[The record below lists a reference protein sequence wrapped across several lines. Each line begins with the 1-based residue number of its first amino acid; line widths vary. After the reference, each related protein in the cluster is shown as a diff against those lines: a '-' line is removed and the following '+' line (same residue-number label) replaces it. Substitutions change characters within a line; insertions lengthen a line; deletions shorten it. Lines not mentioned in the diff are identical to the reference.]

1 MENVVGLSGL
11 GAATEVA
18 IDTSSARVALP
29 ANARAISI
37 VAVGAS
43 ASFKLGDASVTAADT
58 DHHIVSGTRM
68 DILIRDGQ
76 THIAAVQDDPS
87 GTGKLRISALV
98 NAWTVANERSSANY
112 GEPVNTVAPVVT
124 GSTDPNST
132 LTCDTGSWRGN
143 TPITFSYQWLAN
155 DVVIPGATSSA
166 FSNTLDG
173 VTYKARVSARNVR
186 GEASGV
192 TSAGT
197 TIADPGPQ

>member
-18 IDTSSARVALP
+18 IGASSARAALP

-43 ASFKLGDASVTAADT
+43 ASFKLGDSTVTAAAT
-58 DHHIVSGTRM
+58 DHHIVSGERM

-76 THIAAVQDDPS
+76 THIATIQDPS
-87 GTGKLRISALV
+87 GTGKLRISTLV

-124 GSTDPNST
+124 GSTDPDST

-143 TPITFSYQWLAN
+143 TPITFSYQWYVN
-155 DVVIPGATSSA
+155 DVAIPGATSSSYGPTSA
-166 FSNTLDG
+166 SVSYTCG
-173 VTYKARVSARNVR
+173 VSARNVR
-186 GEASGV
+186 GTAGEVLSNVLTTSG
-192 TSAGT
+192 SE
-197 TIADPGPQ
+197 Q

>member
-18 IDTSSARVALP
+18 IGSGSARVALP

-43 ASFKLGDASVTAADT
+43 ASFKLGDASVTAAAT

-76 THIAAVQDDPS
+76 THIAAIQDPS

-98 NAWTVANERSSANY
+98 NAWVVANERENANY
-112 GEPVNTVAPVVT
+112 GVPVNVTAPT
-124 GSTDPNST
+124 ISGATLPGST
-132 LTCDTGSWRGN
+132 LTCSTGTWRGS
-143 TPITFSYQWLAN
+143 TPITFTYQWYVN
-155 DVVIPGATSSA
+155 DVAIPGATSNTY
-166 FSNTLDG
+166 SNTLDNKA
-173 VTYKARVSARNVR
+173 YKCGVSARNVR
-186 GEASGV
+186 GSADEALSNVV
-192 TSAGT
+192 TM
-197 TIADPGPQ
+197 IFQE

>member
-18 IDTSSARVALP
+18 IGSGSARVALP

-43 ASFKLGDASVTAADT
+43 ASFKLGDASVTAAAT

-76 THIAAVQDDPS
+76 THIAAIQDPS

-124 GSTDPNST
+124 GSADPYST
-132 LTCDTGSWRGN
+132 LTCDTGAWRGS
-143 TPITFSYQWLAN
+143 TPITFSYQWYAN
-155 DVVIPGATSSA
+155 DVAIPGATSS
-166 FSNTLDG
+166 SYGPTSES
-173 VTYKARVSARNVR
+173 VSYKCGVSARNVR
-186 GEASGV
+186 G
-192 TSAGT
+192 T
-197 TIADPGPQ
+197 TGEVLSNVLTTTGGEQ

>member
-18 IDTSSARVALP
+18 IGGSSASVALP

-43 ASFKLGDASVTAADT
+43 ASFKLGDASVTAAAT

-76 THIAAVQDDPS
+76 THIAAIQDPS

-124 GSTDPNST
+124 GGIDPYLT
-132 LTCDTGSWRGN
+132 LTCDTGSWRGS
-143 TPITFSYQWLAN
+143 TPITFSYQWYVH
-155 DVVIPGATSSA
+155 DVAIPGATSSSYGPTSA
-166 FSNTLDG
+166 NVSYVCG
-173 VTYKARVSARNVR
+173 VSARNVR
-186 GEASGV
+186 G
-192 TSAGT
+192 T
-197 TIADPGPQ
+197 TGEVLSNVLTTTGGEQ